1 MNELLGASAYFGV
14 FVSLLAYGIGTLLR
28 KKWKL
33 AMLNPILIAV
43 VLIIV
48 LLSVCHIDYTVYNEG
63 AKYLSYLLTLKTR
76 RRLVCYAYISQYIT
90 ASCYH
95 SLASGIVVSRRW
107 LSWLIHANPKRTSTR
122 KCRSALNRNSLSSL
136 SHTANARSVPHR
148 GSSARLFPSGLRNMI
163 HDPFPMLP
171 IPFYAF

>member
-1 MNELLGASAYFGV
+1 MGDSAFHPAREPVRHIQSEEKCKQDPVRPQQIRQHRYHAANY
-14 FVSLLAYGIGTLLR
+14 S
-28 KKWKL
+28 
-33 AMLNPILIAV
+33 
-43 VLIIV
+43 II
-48 LLSVCHIDYTVYNEG
+48 
-63 AKYLSYLLTLKTR
+63 TR

-171 IPFYAF
+171 IPFYVSRMVSVVIFL

>member
-1 MNELLGASAYFGV
+1 MTF
-14 FVSLLAYGIGTLLR
+14 
-28 KKWKL
+28 
-33 AMLNPILIAV
+33 IA
-43 VLIIV
+43 L
-48 LLSVCHIDYTVYNEG
+48 
-63 AKYLSYLLTLKTR
+63 

-107 LSWLIHANPKRTSTR
+107 LSWLIHVNPKRTSTR

-163 HDPFPMLP
+163 HDSFPMLP
-171 IPFYAF
+171 IPSEIHRMVSVVIFRPHWHNYIELYPLYRILFLYHK

>member
-1 MNELLGASAYFGV
+1 MTF
-14 FVSLLAYGIGTLLR
+14 
-28 KKWKL
+28 
-33 AMLNPILIAV
+33 IA
-43 VLIIV
+43 L
-48 LLSVCHIDYTVYNEG
+48 
-63 AKYLSYLLTLKTR
+63 

-107 LSWLIHANPKRTSTR
+107 LSWLIHVNSKRTSTR

-148 GSSARLFPSGLRNMI
+148 GSSAKLFPSGLRNMI

-171 IPFYAF
+171 IPFYVFQMVSVVIFLITIVTLHFLIIFCFYLYNSITQCSGTFKNSQ

>member
-1 MNELLGASAYFGV
+1 MTF
-14 FVSLLAYGIGTLLR
+14 
-28 KKWKL
+28 
-33 AMLNPILIAV
+33 IA
-43 VLIIV
+43 L
-48 LLSVCHIDYTVYNEG
+48 
-63 AKYLSYLLTLKTR
+63 
-76 RRLVCYAYISQYIT
+76 RRLVCQAYISQYIT

-148 GSSARLFPSGLRNMI
+148 GSSARLFPIGLRNMI

-171 IPFYAF
+171 IPFYVFQMVSVVIFRNLLVNYTILPIASIQVLVDGSLQYTILFRSVS

>member
-1 MNELLGASAYFGV
+1 MTF
-14 FVSLLAYGIGTLLR
+14 
-28 KKWKL
+28 
-33 AMLNPILIAV
+33 IA
-43 VLIIV
+43 L
-48 LLSVCHIDYTVYNEG
+48 
-63 AKYLSYLLTLKTR
+63 
-76 RRLVCYAYISQYIT
+76 RRLVCQAYISQYIT

-163 HDPFPMLP
+163 HDSFSNATDTILYISDGIGSYFSPPYAYLP
-171 IPFYAF
+171 SLPNPSLPSQIRLLKLLIPHQIYLPEHFAYKF

>member
-1 MNELLGASAYFGV
+1 MIGSREFGSR
-14 FVSLLAYGIGTLLR
+14 FLFSTLSLY
-28 KKWKL
+28 
-33 AMLNPILIAV
+33 
-43 VLIIV
+43 
-48 LLSVCHIDYTVYNEG
+48 HISCAISNIFSIFFQ
-63 AKYLSYLLTLKTR
+63 KSSSLKTR

-171 IPFYAF
+171 IPFYVFQMVSVVIFRPL